1 MKNWQFI
8 LLTLLIIAWFSIVI
22 YQNQRILSYWKALDY
37 RTIDIYKDTWN
48 LIRQWDRIENDY
60 LDEIR
65 GTLRA
70 DSRILTNNPTL
81 NTENY
86 SE

>member
-48 LIRQWDRIENDY
+48 TENILND
-60 LDEIR
+60 LDEIKGTIR
-65 GTLRA
+65 GEW
-70 DSRILTNNPTL
+70 RILTNNPTL
-81 NTENY
+81 NPENY